1 MNCQTRESSNMPRCK
16 DALAGMPLAMAYVPW
31 QPAFCDT
38 FPLCRAL
45 QTGTIFPELCK
56 PFCGRR
62 GGR

>member
-1 MNCQTRESSNMPRCK
+1 MPRCN

-31 QPAFCDT
+31 QPAFNDT

-45 QTGTIFPELCK
+45 QNGTIFPELCK

-62 GGR
+62 GGCR